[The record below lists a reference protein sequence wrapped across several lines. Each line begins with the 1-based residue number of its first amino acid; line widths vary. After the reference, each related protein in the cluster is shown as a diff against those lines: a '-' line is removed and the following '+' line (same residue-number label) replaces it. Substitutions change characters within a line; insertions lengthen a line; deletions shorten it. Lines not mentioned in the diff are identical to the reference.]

1 MAQSAFRIEGLSNVL
16 RMVKGLAGNAT
27 SKDLMG
33 RIGAYIVTQILQRTG
48 RGVDVDSRP
57 FEPYSSKY
65 KLFRMKAGR
74 PHDKVNL
81 FFHGSMLSSL
91 TYKEAKDKVEV
102 FFMRTYGKT
111 PYGKPSKVS
120 NPQKA
125 FFLNQNREFFGISAR
140 DEAEVERMIL
150 DNLRRIIKEA

>member
-1 MAQSAFRIEGLSNVL
+1 MAQSAFRIEGLNNVL

-33 RIGAYIVTQILQRTG
+33 RIGAYVVTQILQRTM
-48 RGVDVDSRP
+48 RGIDIEGSP
-57 FEPYSSKY
+57 FEPYSPKY
-65 KLFRMKAGR
+65 KLFRMKTGH

-125 FFLNQNREFFGISAR
+125 FFLNQRREFFGLSAK
-140 DEAEVERMIL
+140 DEEEVERMIL
-150 DNLRRIIKEA
+150 DNLRKIIEEA